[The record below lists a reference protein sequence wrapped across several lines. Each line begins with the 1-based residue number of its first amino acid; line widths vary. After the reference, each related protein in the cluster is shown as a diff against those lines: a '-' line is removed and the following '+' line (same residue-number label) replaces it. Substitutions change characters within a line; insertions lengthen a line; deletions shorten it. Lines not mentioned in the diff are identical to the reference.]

1 MSELKNEEEEILK
14 IDNIDSYINNLSPEE
29 VNSKL
34 IAFSKLCEDKMKEMQ
49 ILFTTINQKED
60 KINKLAT
67 TTSLLKENNNTSN
80 QSDEPKIDE
89 VLRREHNQK
98 IHELQKEYQD
108 KLEKEIESLEEK
120 YKTEM
125 DQIMEEHNKKVKEL
139 QEAIEKMKSE
149 IEYANENQ
157 VQYITIA
164 EHKDKIQSI
173 LDENKDLIEKYDKD
187 IEDIETKIKTKY
199 PNMINNDNAFIKNNN
214 IVYLP
219 KFDVE
224 SIQDSKF
231 KEELEKYLTFVKSIK
246 ENEKNGYITLL
257 SPISTKPEEH
267 QRNKESIIINKTE
280 NSEYESN
287 DCDYDIGDQE
297 DIKIELKTQT
307 YHTSI
312 SQKK

>member
-1 MSELKNEEEEILK
+1 MSELKNEEEELLK
-14 IDNIDSYINNLSPEE
+14 IDNIDCYINNLSPEE
-29 VNSKL
+29 INAKL
-34 IAFSKLCEDKMKEMQ
+34 ISFSKLCEDKMKEMQ
-49 ILFTTINQKED
+49 MLFTTINQKED
-60 KINKLAT
+60 KINRLAT
-67 TTSLLKENNNTSN
+67 TSSTKENNTSN

-108 KLEKEIESLEEK
+108 KLEKEIENLEEK

-125 DQIMEEHNKKVKEL
+125 DQIIEEHNTKVKEL
-139 QEAIEKMKSE
+139 QEAIEKMKNE

-157 VQYITIA
+157 DKFITIA
-164 EHKDKIQSI
+164 EHQDKIKAI
-173 LDENKDLIEKYDKD
+173 LEDNKELIEKYDKD
-187 IEDIETKIKTKY
+187 IEDIETKIKSKY
-199 PNMINNDNAFIKNNN
+199 PNMINNDNTFIKNTN

-219 KFDVE
+219 KLDVD
-224 SIQDSKF
+224 SIQDNKF
-231 KEELEKYLTFVKSIK
+231 KEELEKYLSFVKSVK
-246 ENEKNGYITLL
+246 ENEKNGFITLL
-257 SPISTKPEEH
+257 SPISTKPEDTKI
-267 QRNKESIIINKTE
+267 NKESIIINRTE

-287 DCDYDIGDQE
+287 ECDYDIGDQE

>member
-125 DQIMEEHNKKVKEL
+125 DQIMEEHNKKVKE
-139 QEAIEKMKSE
+139 I
-149 IEYANENQ
+149 
-157 VQYITIA
+157 
-164 EHKDKIQSI
+164 
-173 LDENKDLIEKYDKD
+173 
-187 IEDIETKIKTKY
+187 
-199 PNMINNDNAFIKNNN
+199 
-214 IVYLP
+214 
-219 KFDVE
+219 
-224 SIQDSKF
+224 
-231 KEELEKYLTFVKSIK
+231 
-246 ENEKNGYITLL
+246 
-257 SPISTKPEEH
+257 
-267 QRNKESIIINKTE
+267 
-280 NSEYESN
+280 
-287 DCDYDIGDQE
+287 
-297 DIKIELKTQT
+297 
-307 YHTSI
+307 
-312 SQKK
+312 